1 MRTYKAKR
9 FVIILFQKS
18 WLGVI
23 FKEILNYF
31 LNFLFYSYTR
41 KLDLLGQTI
50 CERGMSNILL
60 LKLVRVLFWQ
70 FLCTKLNVMAYVY
83 LLKNIYLQLLIIILI
98 GLSWSPE
105 IYRTFFDFLFHFYQ
119 YIFPGVSMI

>member
-9 FVIILFQKS
+9 FVIIFFQKS
-18 WLGVI
+18 WLGVS

-41 KLDLLGQTI
+41 KLDLLGQMI

-83 LLKNIYLQLLIIILI
+83 LLQNIY
-98 GLSWSPE
+98 
-105 IYRTFFDFLFHFYQ
+105 
-119 YIFPGVSMI
+119 

>member
-1 MRTYKAKR
+1 MCTYKAKR
-9 FVIILFQKS
+9 FVIILIQKS
-18 WLGVI
+18 WLGVS
-23 FKEILNYF
+23 FKEILSYF

-50 CERGMSNILL
+50 CESGMSNILL

-83 LLKNIYLQLLIIILI
+83 LLQNIYLQLLILILI

-105 IYRTFFDFLFHFYQ
+105 IYRTFFDFLFHFHQ
-119 YIFPGVSMI
+119 HISPGASMI

>member
-1 MRTYKAKR
+1 MCTYKAKR
-9 FVIILFQKS
+9 FVIILIQKS
-18 WLGVI
+18 WLGVS

-50 CERGMSNILL
+50 CESGMSNILL

-70 FLCTKLNVMAYVY
+70 FLCTKLNLMAYVY
-83 LLKNIYLQLLIIILI
+83 LLQNIYLQLLILILI

-105 IYRTFFDFLFHFYQ
+105 IYRTFFDFLFHFHQ
-119 YIFPGVSMI
+119 HIFPGASMI